1 MYNHIA
7 KSYNQLHE
15 QEQLKK
21 LAIIKKNIKLI
32 PPLLDIGCG
41 TGISTNYFN
50 VEAVGI
56 DNCKEM
62 LEEGKKQYNN
72 LQYAQAEKLPF
83 KDKSFST
90 IISVTAFHNFKNMD
104 KALKEIKRVSKNNNI
119 AISFLKKSKKLNEFR
134 TLLKKYYNFKEI
146 EEEKDIIFMVKN
158 KKKI

>member
-1 MYNHIA
+1 
-7 KSYNQLHE
+7 
-15 QEQLKK
+15 
-21 LAIIKKNIKLI
+21 
-32 PPLLDIGCG
+32 
-41 TGISTNYFN
+41 
-50 VEAVGI
+50 
-56 DNCKEM
+56 M